1 MPQPQMTVLEI
12 LNRTKVFFEKKGVP
26 DARLDAEYI
35 ISYGL
40 KMKNRMDLYLNFEKP
55 LTPAEL
61 DVLRTMV
68 ARRATREPL
77 QHIIGDTSFRGF
89 IIKCDRRALIPRPET
104 ESLVDMA
111 ADCLKGVEN
120 PFIVEIGTGTG
131 AIAIACAK
139 EIAGARVLATDVSED
154 ALALAR
160 TNAEANGLGES
171 ANAGGNSTATD
182 SATVAS
188 TSSTGSPTSSSTP
201 SNTLQFAQ
209 GDLLDAVTADVIA
222 KAIGAAAD
230 AATSIDSA
238 PSTDSASSATHANSQ
253 NTASTLQFAQG
264 DLLDAVTADVIA
276 KAIGAAADA
285 ATLAGPQ
292 IDCLVA
298 NLPYIPDGEKNNLQ
312 PEVAKYDPALALFGG
327 ADGLDL
333 VRKLLKQTEG
343 RLKQGASILLE
354 IGSEQGEILK
364 AEAGNY
370 PWLEFTGIHKDFC
383 NNVRFVSYKAK

>member
-12 LNRTKVFFEKKGVP
+12 LNRTKVFFEKKGIP

-111 ADCLKGVEN
+111 SDSLKGIEK

-131 AIAIACAK
+131 AISIACAK
-139 EIAGARVLATDVSED
+139 EIAGAKVLATDVSED

-160 TNAEANGLGES
+160 TNAEANATGE
-171 ANAGGNSTATD
+171 A
-182 SATVAS
+182 
-188 TSSTGSPTSSSTP
+188 
-201 SNTLQFAQ
+201 LQFAQ
-209 GDLLDAVTADVIA
+209 GDLLNAITADVIA
-222 KAIGAAAD
+222 NVAGD
-230 AATSIDSA
+230 ASA
-238 PSTDSASSATHANSQ
+238 
-253 NTASTLQFAQG
+253 
-264 DLLDAVTADVIA
+264 
-276 KAIGAAADA
+276 K
-285 ATLAGPQ
+285 
-292 IDCLVA
+292 IDCLIA
-298 NLPYIPDGEKNNLQ
+298 NLPYIPDSEKDKLQ

-333 VRKLLKQTEG
+333 VRKLLQQTEG
-343 RLKQGASILLE
+343 KLKPGASILLE
-354 IGSEQGEILK
+354 IGSEQGEMLK
-364 AEAGNY
+364 AEAEKY

>member
-1 MPQPQMTVLEI
+1 MQQMTVLEI

-89 IIKCDRRALIPRPET
+89 SIKCDRRALIPRPET

-111 ADCLKGVEN
+111 ADSLKGIEN

-131 AIAIACAK
+131 AISIACAK
-139 EIAGARVLATDVSED
+139 EIKGARVLATDISEE

-160 TNAEANGLGES
+160 TNAEANGLGDSSGADADDAGAS
-171 ANAGGNSTATD
+171 AGSET
-182 SATVAS
+182 TV
-188 TSSTGSPTSSSTP
+188 G
-201 SNTLQFAQ
+201 TLQFAQ
-209 GDLLDAVTADVIA
+209 GDLLNAVTADVIS
-222 KAIGAAAD
+222 KVTGD
-230 AATSIDSA
+230 
-238 PSTDSASSATHANSQ
+238 
-253 NTASTLQFAQG
+253 AST
-264 DLLDAVTADVIA
+264 
-276 KAIGAAADA
+276 K
-285 ATLAGPQ
+285 
-292 IDCLVA
+292 IDCLIA
-298 NLPYIPDGEKNNLQ
+298 NLPYIPDGEKDKLQ

-333 VRKLLKQTEG
+333 VRKLLSQTENC
-343 RLKQGASILLE
+343 LKPGASILLE
-354 IGSEQGEILK
+354 IGSEQGEMLK
-364 AEAGNY
+364 SEAANY

-383 NNVRFVSYKAK
+383 NNIRFVSYKKI

>member
-12 LNRTKVFFEKKGVP
+12 LNRTKVFFEKKGIP

-111 ADCLKGVEN
+111 ADCLKGVEK

-131 AIAIACAK
+131 AISIACAK
-139 EIAGARVLATDVSED
+139 EIAGAKVLATDVSED

-160 TNAEANGLGES
+160 TNAEANGLAGNSDAES
-171 ANAGGNSTATD
+171 AASSTDSTA
-182 SATVAS
+182 SASSPS
-188 TSSTGSPTSSSTP
+188 TLT
-201 SNTLQFAQ
+201 FAQ
-209 GDLLDAVTADVIA
+209 GDLLNAVTADVIA
-222 KAIGAAAD
+222 KVTGD
-230 AATSIDSA
+230 A
-238 PSTDSASSATHANSQ
+238 
-253 NTASTLQFAQG
+253 TA
-264 DLLDAVTADVIA
+264 
-276 KAIGAAADA
+276 K
-285 ATLAGPQ
+285 
-292 IDCLVA
+292 IDCLIA
-298 NLPYIPDGEKNNLQ
+298 NLPYIPDSEKDKLQ

-333 VRKLLKQTEG
+333 VRKLLQQTEG
-343 RLKQGASILLE
+343 KLKPGASILLE
-354 IGSEQGEILK
+354 IGSEQGEMLK
-364 AEAGNY
+364 TEAEKY

>member
-1 MPQPQMTVLEI
+1 MPANAPMTVLEI

-68 ARRATREPL
+68 ARRAAREPL

-111 ADCLKGVEN
+111 ADSLKGVEK
-120 PFIVEIGTGTG
+120 PFIVEVGTGTG

-139 EIAGARVLATDVSED
+139 EIAGAKVLATDVSED

-160 TNAEANGLGES
+160 TNAEANGLGG
-171 ANAGGNSTATD
+171 ANADADDAGA
-182 SATVAS
+182 SAD
-188 TSSTGSPTSSSTP
+188 STGSATSAG
-201 SNTLQFAQ
+201 TLQFAQ
-209 GDLLDAVTADVIA
+209 GDLLDAVTAEVIA
-222 KAIGAAAD
+222 NVVGA
-230 AATSIDSA
+230 SA
-238 PSTDSASSATHANSQ
+238 GSAT
-253 NTASTLQFAQG
+253 LP
-264 DLLDAVTADVIA
+264 
-276 KAIGAAADA
+276 K
-285 ATLAGPQ
+285 
-292 IDCLVA
+292 IDCLIA
-298 NLPYIPDGEKNNLQ
+298 NLPYIPDGEKDNLQ

-333 VRKLLKQTEG
+333 VRKLLQQTEG
-343 RLKQGASILLE
+343 RLKPGAAIFLE
-354 IGSEQGEILK
+354 IGSEQGEMLK
-364 AEAGNY
+364 AEAEKY

>member
-12 LNRTKVFFEKKGVP
+12 LNRTKVFFEKKGIP

-111 ADCLKGVEN
+111 SDCLKGVEK

-131 AIAIACAK
+131 AISIACAK
-139 EIAGARVLATDVSED
+139 EIAGAKVLATDVSED

-160 TNAEANGLGES
+160 TNAEANRLAGNPDAESAASSTDSTASASSASS
-171 ANAGGNSTATD
+171 ANA
-182 SATVAS
+182 AS
-188 TSSTGSPTSSSTP
+188 TLT
-201 SNTLQFAQ
+201 FAQ
-209 GDLLDAVTADVIA
+209 GDLLNAVTADVIA
-222 KAIGAAAD
+222 KVVGASA
-230 AATSIDSA
+230 DSA
-238 PSTDSASSATHANSQ
+238 
-253 NTASTLQFAQG
+253 TLP
-264 DLLDAVTADVIA
+264 
-276 KAIGAAADA
+276 K
-285 ATLAGPQ
+285 
-292 IDCLVA
+292 IDCLIA
-298 NLPYIPDGEKNNLQ
+298 NLPYIPDSEKDKLQ

-333 VRKLLKQTEG
+333 VRKLLQQTEG
-343 RLKQGASILLE
+343 KLKPGASILLE
-354 IGSEQGEILK
+354 IGSEQGEMLK
-364 AEAGNY
+364 TEAEKY

>member
-12 LNRTKVFFEKKGVP
+12 LNRTKVFFEKKGIP

-111 ADCLKGVEN
+111 ADCLKGVEK

-131 AIAIACAK
+131 AISIACAK
-139 EIAGARVLATDVSED
+139 EIAGAKVLATDVSED

-160 TNAEANGLGES
+160 TNAEANDLAGNPDAES
-171 ANAGGNSTATD
+171 AASSTDSTA
-182 SATVAS
+182 SASSAS
-188 TSSTGSPTSSSTP
+188 SLTFT
-201 SNTLQFAQ
+201 Q
-209 GDLLDAVTADVIA
+209 GDLLNAVTADVIA
-222 KAIGAAAD
+222 KVVGASA
-230 AATSIDSA
+230 DSA
-238 PSTDSASSATHANSQ
+238 
-253 NTASTLQFAQG
+253 TLP
-264 DLLDAVTADVIA
+264 
-276 KAIGAAADA
+276 K
-285 ATLAGPQ
+285 
-292 IDCLVA
+292 IDCLIA
-298 NLPYIPDGEKNNLQ
+298 NLPYIPDSEKDKLQ

-333 VRKLLKQTEG
+333 VRKLLQQTEG
-343 RLKQGASILLE
+343 KLKPGASILLE
-354 IGSEQGEILK
+354 IGSEQGEMLK
-364 AEAGNY
+364 TEAEKY

>member
-1 MPQPQMTVLEI
+1 MPQQQMTVLEI

-68 ARRATREPL
+68 ARRAAREPL

-89 IIKCDRRALIPRPET
+89 TIKCDRRALIPRPET

-111 ADCLKGVEN
+111 AESLKGIEN

-131 AIAIACAK
+131 AISIACAK

-160 TNAEANGLGES
+160 TNAEENATGE
-171 ANAGGNSTATD
+171 A
-182 SATVAS
+182 
-188 TSSTGSPTSSSTP
+188 
-201 SNTLQFAQ
+201 LQFAQ
-209 GDLLDAVTADVIA
+209 GDLLNAVTADVIA
-222 KAIGAAAD
+222 NVTD
-230 AATSIDSA
+230 ASVDSA
-238 PSTDSASSATHANSQ
+238 
-253 NTASTLQFAQG
+253 TLP
-264 DLLDAVTADVIA
+264 
-276 KAIGAAADA
+276 K
-285 ATLAGPQ
+285 
-292 IDCLVA
+292 IDCLIA
-298 NLPYIPDGEKNNLQ
+298 NLPYIPDGEKDKLQ

-333 VRKLLKQTEG
+333 VRKLLQQTEG
-343 RLKQGASILLE
+343 KLKPGASILLE
-354 IGSEQGEILK
+354 IGSEQGEMLK
-364 AEAGNY
+364 AEAANY

-383 NNVRFVSYKAK
+383 NNIRFVSYKAK